1 MPSYNALFCVF
12 KGVLCFVVYF
22 IPQSDKIKF
31 RGILRGH
38 RGNENK
44 LSLPYR
50 GSTQNNEAF
59 FRHTAPSCYDEIF
72 FFHHFALL
80 GSIRHFS
87 T

>member
-1 MPSYNALFCVF
+1 MPSYNALFCVLRGF
-12 KGVLCFVVYF
+12 TLYGYKIYPL
-22 IPQSDKIKF
+22 QSKIKF

-72 FFHHFALL
+72 F
-80 GSIRHFS
+80 RHLPY
-87 T
+87 